1 MVDKDIGYGQDYKF
15 IPATSVASGM
25 MQEIA
30 EGVLFQTI
38 QIVNIGLIT
47 NREQSKWM
55 LIDAGMPGSADDILE
70 TCERI
75 LGPKSKPEGIIL
87 THGHFDHVGALI
99 ELLKEWE
106 VPVYV
111 HPDEL
116 PFVTGELSYPEPD
129 PSVEGGLIAKISP
142 MFPNEPVNI
151 GNYARAIPS
160 DGSVPE
166 LAEWR
171 WIHTPGHTPGH
182 ISLFRERDR
191 VLVAGDA
198 FVTVKQDSLYKVLTQ
213 KQEINGPPRYFTTD
227 WEQAWNSVKKLASLN
242 PDIALTGHGLPVS
255 GDKLSAGLDKLAQ
268 EFDKLAIPDFGRY
281 IDEKP
286 YS

>member
-213 KQEINGPPRYFTTD
+213 KQG
-227 WEQAWNSVKKLASLN
+227 N
-242 PDIALTGHGLPVS
+242 PMVLQDISQPTGNRPGILL
-255 GDKLSAGLDKLAQ
+255 KN
-268 EFDKLAIPDFGRY
+268 
-281 IDEKP
+281 
-286 YS
+286 